1 MHGTLDFLTCQAL
14 RETFATR
21 QWSLSRLAAY
31 LENYRAGFPVDFS
44 RPAFIENHD
53 MNRFFF
59 TALGSSSAQEAAL
72 RLLYLLPGAPIVYY
86 GCERELTQRQS
97 IHANNALGFDE
108 ARAEMDWE
116 RQSEA
121 NSAKV
126 MREMA
131 AFRKSNPWLV
141 RAHWQTLELAPEIVV
156 FQAGAEEN
164 RVRVV
169 IRREGDEWRLTY
181 G

>member
-1 MHGTLDFLTCQAL
+1 
-14 RETFATR
+14 
-21 QWSLSRLAAY
+21 
-31 LENYRAGFPVDFS
+31 
-44 RPAFIENHD
+44 
-53 MNRFFF
+53 
-59 TALGSSSAQEAAL
+59 
-72 RLLYLLPGAPIVYY
+72 
-86 GCERELTQRQS
+86 
-97 IHANNALGFDE
+97 
-108 ARAEMDWE
+108 MDWE